1 MTHVRKFYIK
11 KGINT
16 MINQLQY
23 DPTIGR
29 QPYSAKNRKNFRKP
43 KHAHKNIETNNQQPK
58 IEDIQAKKI
67 DSKPTVFEDFDEP
80 LIDFN
85 KPMPKSTGKK
95 VRDAVLGSLMALA
108 TISLPTVAILDEPK
122 GLDIDSSY
130 LTEEVE
136 PLPPFEG
143 TYCNVEAV
151 ALGGE
156 NDTIVEPAEILQLLD
171 YSRLSALPEDE
182 QDEIME
188 KVSAQIKNV
197 NVHDVDAQQTVI
209 NQVRSS
215 QGAVNKAIANS
226 PNRPSLQYS
235 EAGKAE
241 YARNYITGDELIDC
255 LDFSELLKYQK
266 DASVLKA
273 GLREKMAK
281 IKRNDEKALE
291 KFDAERENAQRLINK
306 IVHNYVMN
314 SHVSGN
320 ANCDNAITVDEIFS
334 KIDTSVIGHLPKY
347 EQKRVIKSALGS
359 FNTIVFPEIRTD
371 EDIEKVNKRVDE
383 EAQKIQDKL
392 DRRAVPITY
401 RWSMQ

>member
-1 MTHVRKFYIK
+1 
-11 KGINT
+11 
-16 MINQLQY
+16 MINKQQY
-23 DPTIGR
+23 DSPIDR
-29 QPYSAKNRKNFRKP
+29 QPYSAKNIKNFRKS
-43 KHAHKNIETNNQQPK
+43 KHANKNVEMNKQQTK
-58 IEDIQAKKI
+58 AEDIQPKKT
-67 DSKPTVFEDFDEP
+67 DSKPVVFEDFDEP

-108 TISLPTVAILDEPK
+108 TISMPTVILHNDEK
-122 GLDIDSSY
+122 GYNIDSTY
-130 LTEEVE
+130 LAQEAE

-151 ALGGE
+151 AEGGE
-156 NDTIVEPAEILQLLD
+156 NDTIVEPGEIMQLLD
-171 YSRLSALPEDE
+171 YSRLSALPENE

-188 KVSAQIKNV
+188 KVAAQVKNV
-197 NVHDVDAQQTVI
+197 NVHDTDAQQTVI

-215 QGAVNKAIANS
+215 QAAINKAIANS
-226 PNRPSLQYS
+226 PNRPSLQFS

-255 LDFSELLKYQK
+255 LDFSEILKYQK

-273 GLREKMAK
+273 GIREKMAK

-306 IVHNYVMN
+306 IVQNYVMN

-320 ANCDNAITVDEIFS
+320 ADCDNTITADEIMG
-334 KIDTSVIGHLPKY
+334 KIDTSVIAHLPKY

-359 FNTIVFPEIRTD
+359 FKTIVFNELKTD